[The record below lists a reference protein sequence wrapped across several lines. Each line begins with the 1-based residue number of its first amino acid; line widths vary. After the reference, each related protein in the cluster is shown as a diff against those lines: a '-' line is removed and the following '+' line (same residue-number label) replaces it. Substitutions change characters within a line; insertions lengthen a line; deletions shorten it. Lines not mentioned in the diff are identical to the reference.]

1 MTSHT
6 PLTDQELDDTYRD
19 DVREILEAEGWRET
33 ADDTVVADNGAL
45 WTETNDALDSGVDA
59 PDKSWSVAFDSGV
72 PASVIAAVALVA
84 AGTDLIDE
92 VRRLRAILDAEKT
105 AHLFTLRQRNNR
117 SQRLAELHDLALAG
131 DLDGLAAAAK
141 NVLAAS
147 VDDHRGCGERAAA
160 RPAVRSAVETGA

>member
-1 MTSHT
+1 MPDHT
-6 PLTDQELDDTYRD
+6 PPTDQQLDLDAIEAAINGYRLHPT
-19 DVREILEAEGWRET
+19 IGFNCCSAHP
-33 ADDTVVADNGAL
+33 VADAGA
-45 WTETNDALDSGVDA
+45 
-59 PDKSWSVAFDSGV
+59 
-72 PASVIAAVALVA
+72 ALV
-84 AGTDLIDE
+84 DE

-160 RPAVRSAVETGA
+160 RPAVRPAVETGA

>member
-1 MTSHT
+1 MPDHT
-6 PLTDQELDDTYRD
+6 PPTDQQLD
-19 DVREILEAEGWRET
+19 EIAERLSEARL
-33 ADDTVVADNGAL
+33 VADKADWMLQDYQVVRQQQADAAAL
-45 WTETNDALDSGVDA
+45 L
-59 PDKSWSVAFDSGV
+59 
-72 PASVIAAVALVA
+72 
-84 AGTDLIDE
+84 DE

-117 SQRLAELHDLALAG
+117 SQRLAALHDLALAG

-160 RPAVRSAVETGA
+160 RPAVRPAVETGARPACR